1 MKHLLNTLYITSPN
15 KYLSLEGE
23 NVVIGSLVE
32 FNTFVIKALTLLP
45 CVAEQYRGDT
55 SETVVSEERG

>member
-23 NVVIGSLVE
+23 NVVILR
-32 FNTFVIKALTLLP
+32 LP
-45 CVAEQYRGDT
+45 IPKIGFAP
-55 SETVVSEERG
+55 

>member
-23 NVVIGSLVE
+23 NVVILENQEEIGRITQSSGNNNFWVH
-32 FNTFVIKALTLLP
+32 
-45 CVAEQYRGDT
+45 RGKSGINGHVCT
-55 SETVVSEERG
+55 KKY

>member
-23 NVVIGSLVE
+23 NVVILENQEEIGRIPL
-32 FNTFVIKALTLLP
+32 NNLQAIITL
-45 CVAEQYRGDT
+45 G
-55 SETVVSEERG
+55 